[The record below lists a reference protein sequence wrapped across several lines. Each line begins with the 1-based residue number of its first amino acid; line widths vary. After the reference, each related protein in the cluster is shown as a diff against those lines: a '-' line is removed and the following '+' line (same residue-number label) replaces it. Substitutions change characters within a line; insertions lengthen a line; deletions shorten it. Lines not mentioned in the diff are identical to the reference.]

1 MSKMSKATLE
11 AKVEELEMFLK
22 ILTKENKDLKAK
34 VKELENIKVNSSGRK
49 PFNNTETIKKMFSL
63 YMDGYSLQ
71 EISRELDKLN
81 LKTSRGKSWSKS
93 SISLIMKKESTKD
106 LVGSEMYNEVIE
118 RMKSRQANKK

>member
-1 MSKMSKATLE
+1 MSKATLE

-34 VKELENIKVNSSGRK
+34 VKELENIKVSISGRK
-49 PFNNTETIKKMFSL
+49 PFSNEETIKKMFSL

-81 LKTSRGKSWSKS
+81 LKTTRGKSWSKS

-106 LVGSEMYNEVIE
+106 LVGPEMYNEVIK
-118 RMKSRQANKK
+118 RMKSRQANKKK